1 MTATLTKWYE
11 EHGRHEIFA
20 GGKAVELSSKAHS
33 LKLNEEAVRAGAQ
46 TDLDDLGIAKNAR
59 EEKLASRKHKDEKLE
74 TEDSEKSIVAALPAA
89 YQSDFTSVRNLC
101 DEIERRSGELEGEG
115 SNALLSAMT
124 EKLSA
129 FRYEYARMLRAH
141 HLLSTRNY
149 HNLQIMLSS
158 DISRS
163 EKGVQKEESEQVRQ
177 ALSQNLNILKKRLAK
192 LEKLDELVRLL
203 EARLQVIRNSLSLI
217 QDEVYTFTNVA
228 GISDLVDNLLTNLSI
243 SDEFRST
250 YEDVLVTETA
260 SGMSALEA
268 SPAEP
273 EAPVEEDLARR
284 RGAREHIRRVK

>member
-1 MTATLTKWYE
+1 
-11 EHGRHEIFA
+11 
-20 GGKAVELSSKAHS
+20 
-33 LKLNEEAVRAGAQ
+33 
-46 TDLDDLGIAKNAR
+46 
-59 EEKLASRKHKDEKLE
+59 
-74 TEDSEKSIVAALPAA
+74 
-89 YQSDFTSVRNLC
+89 
-101 DEIERRSGELEGEG
+101 
-115 SNALLSAMT
+115 
-124 EKLSA
+124 
-129 FRYEYARMLRAH
+129 MLRAH

-163 EKGVQKEESEQVRQ
+163 EKGVQKEGSEQVRQ

>member
-1 MTATLTKWYE
+1 MT
-11 EHGRHEIFA
+11 
-20 GGKAVELSSKAHS
+20 
-33 LKLNEEAVRAGAQ
+33 NEEINYVKEVLKSDLNLGFVGVMAFLMMVINFPGFLALMAAGEIGALFIAQ
-46 TDLDDLGIAKNAR
+46 D
-59 EEKLASRKHKDEKLE
+59 SRVQRIIRSRINKDHKLE
-74 TEDSEKSIVAALPAA
+74 TEDSEKSIVAALPVV
-89 YQSDFTSVRNLC
+89 YQNDFSSVRSLC
-101 DEIERRSGELEGEG
+101 DEIDRRSSDLDTNG
-115 SNALLSAMT
+115 SNTLLSGVT

-129 FRYEYARMLRAH
+129 FRFEYARMLRAH

-149 HNLQIMLSS
+149 QNLQNMLHNE
-158 DISRS
+158 IVRA
-163 EKGVQKEESEQVRQ
+163 EKAVDKEGSEQVRQ

-192 LEKLDELVRLL
+192 IEKLDELVRLL

-250 YEDVLVTETA
+250 YEDVLITETA

-268 SPAEP
+268 PPAEP
-273 EAPVEEDLARR
+273 ETTEEEDLTRR